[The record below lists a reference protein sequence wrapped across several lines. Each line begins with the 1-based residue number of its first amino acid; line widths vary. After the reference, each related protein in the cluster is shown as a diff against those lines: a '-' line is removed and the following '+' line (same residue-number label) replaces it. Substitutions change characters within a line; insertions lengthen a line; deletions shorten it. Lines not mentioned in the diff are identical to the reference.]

1 MYVPKSVT
9 GICSSRREEFE
20 SEFPGDIECDTIL
33 PELPVPVT
41 CERNIFFKGQLF
53 CDRLN
58 PPVVF
63 TDFAVI
69 ARPNNFFFG
78 KQDFDPSHGVLP
90 LDMVLQRDFA

>member
-1 MYVPKSVT
+1 MSRPKKCYRNT
-9 GICSSRREEFE
+9 QLRQEEFE
-20 SEFPGDIECDTIL
+20 SEFLGDIEYDTIL
-33 PELPVPVT
+33 PAPVT
-41 CERNIFFKGQLF
+41 RVRNIYFFKGQLF

-58 PPVVF
+58 TPGVF